1 METKFDF
8 SSKDLFTP
16 IAFREDFNQF
26 ARLSQTQAW
35 SLFFTA
41 SREDNALGFN
51 RSVGRF
57 WTGLVAAV
65 VIESILG
72 IIIFHTI

>member
-8 SSKDLFTP
+8 NSQNLFKP

-35 SLFFTA
+35 SMFFTA
-41 SREDNALGFN
+41 SREDNALGFKKA
-51 RSVGRF
+51 VGRF
-57 WTGLVAAV
+57 WTGLLIAAIV
-65 VIESILG
+65 ESILG
-72 IIIFHTI
+72 VTIFQIF

>member
-8 SSKDLFTP
+8 SGKNLFTP

-26 ARLSQTQAW
+26 ARLSETQAW

-41 SREDNALGFN
+41 SREDSALGF
-51 RSVGRF
+51 SAVTGKF
-57 WTGLVAAV
+57 WTGFIIATV
-65 VIESILG
+65 VEA
-72 IIIFHTI
+72 IIGTVIFKSF

>member
-8 SSKDLFTP
+8 SSENISTP

-35 SLFFTA
+35 SMFFTA
-41 SREDNALGFN
+41 SREDNALGLGKA
-51 RSVGRF
+51 VGRF
-57 WTGLVAAV
+57 WTGLLIAAIV
-65 VIESILG
+65 ESILG
-72 IIIFHTI
+72 VTIFQIF